1 MAGTIEAFVEK
12 LQAEGVEAGR
22 AEAERIRAEAEK
34 KAAALLHEAETRAHA
49 ILDKATAECRVL
61 RTRTETELRLAARD
75 TVVRLRETLARALRA
90 VLDSAVKTKLAEP
103 AFIEHVLHDV
113 IMAYVRADVIGDGS
127 VTINVAT
134 EMRQRLAGWAVSSM
148 QTEVQGQGVTVNLL
162 GTLKAAG
169 FEYRVTEG
177 TVDVTAESVVSIL
190 SELVGPELR
199 KLLAE
204 AGATT

>member
-34 KAAALLHEAETRAHA
+34 KAAALLHEAETRAHG

-75 TVVRLRETLARALRA
+75 TVVRLRETLARALRT
-90 VLDSAVKTKLAEP
+90 VLDSAVKDKLADP

-113 IMAYVRADVIGDGS
+113 IMAYVRADVAGDGS

-134 EMRQRLAGWAVSSM
+134 EMRQKLAGWAVSSM

>member
-22 AEAERIRAEAEK
+22 AEAERIRTEAEH
-34 KAAALLHEAETRAHA
+34 KAAALIREAEARAHG
-49 ILDKATAECRVL
+49 ILDKATAECRLL

-90 VLDSAVKTKLAEP
+90 VLESAVKTKLAEP
-103 AFIEHVLHDV
+103 AFLEHVLHDA
-113 IMAYVRADVIGDGS
+113 IMAYVRADVTGNGS
-127 VTINVAT
+127 VTINVT
-134 EMRQRLAGWAVSSM
+134 PDMRQRLAGWVVSSL
-148 QTEVQGQGVTVNLL
+148 QPEVQGQGVTVDLL

-169 FEYRVTEG
+169 FEYRITEG
-177 TVDVTAESVVSIL
+177 TVDVTTESVVSIL

>member
-22 AEAERIRAEAEK
+22 TEAEKIRTEAER
-34 KAAALLHEAETRAHA
+34 KAAAMIQEAETRAHG
-49 ILDKATAECRVL
+49 ILDKAAAECRVL
-61 RTRTETELRLAARD
+61 RARTETELRLAARD
-75 TVVRLRETLARALRA
+75 TVVRLRETLTRALRY
-90 VLDSAVKTKLAEP
+90 VLDKAVRDQLAEP
-103 AFIEHVLHDV
+103 TFLEKVLHDV
-113 IMAYVRADVIGDGS
+113 IMAYVKADVAGDES
-127 VTINVAT
+127 VTINVAP
-134 EMRQRLAGWAVSSM
+134 EMREKLAAWAVSSL
-148 QTEVQGQGVTVNLL
+148 QAEAQGQGVMVNLV

-169 FEYRVTEG
+169 FEYQVTEG

-199 KLLAE
+199 RLLAE